1 MGLIAI
7 GDVHG
12 CRRSLQALLKALNLR
27 SEDHLVFIGDYVD
40 RGPDSHGVIQ
50 DLLALR
56 TQQECTFLR
65 GNHES
70 LLLSYVDRGEFETFI
85 HNGGQQTLAS
95 YGMDVGNLYF
105 PEDHMAFIRE
115 TKLYLDTEDLD
126 LDTEEAFFVHA
137 GLRPGLSVQENKER
151 GDEMIFLWER
161 SHIRCSNDELA
172 WEKTVICGHT
182 PVARPINL
190 PKLINVDTGCVFG
203 PRRPEFG
210 RLTAVRWPERE
221 FVSVNYAE

>member
-12 CRRSLQALLKALNLR
+12 CRRSLQALLKELKPGPD
-27 SEDHLVFIGDYVD
+27 DHLVFIGDYVD
-40 RGPDSHGVIQ
+40 RGPDSRGVIQ
-50 DLLALR
+50 DLLSLR
-56 TQQECTFLR
+56 DQHECTFLR
-65 GNHES
+65 GNHEA
-70 LLLSYVDRGEFETFI
+70 LLLSYVDHGEFETFL

-105 PEDHMAFIRE
+105 PDEHMAFIRE
-115 TKLYLDTEDLD
+115 TKLYLETED
-126 LDTEEAFFVHA
+126 AVFVHA
-137 GLRPGLSVQENKER
+137 GLRPGLTVRENLER
-151 GDEMIFLWER
+151 GDEMIYLWER

-182 PVARPINL
+182 PVARPINI
-190 PKLINVDTGCVFG
+190 PKLINIDTGCVFG

-210 RLTAVRWPERE
+210 RMTAVRWPERE
-221 FVSVNYAE
+221 FVSVPYAE

>member
-12 CRRSLQALLKALNLR
+12 CRRSLQALLKELNPGPD
-27 SEDHLVFIGDYVD
+27 DHLVFIGDYVD
-40 RGPDSHGVIQ
+40 RGPDSRGVIQ
-50 DLLALR
+50 DLLSLR
-56 TQQECTFLR
+56 DQQKCTFLR
-65 GNHES
+65 GNHEA
-70 LLLSYVDRGEFETFI
+70 LLLSYVDQGEFETFL

-105 PEDHMAFIRE
+105 PDEHMAFIRE
-115 TKLYLDTEDLD
+115 TKLYLETED
-126 LDTEEAFFVHA
+126 AVFVHA
-137 GLRPGLSVQENKER
+137 GLRPGLTVRENLER
-151 GDEMIFLWER
+151 GDEMIYLWER

-182 PVARPINL
+182 PVARPINI
-190 PKLINVDTGCVFG
+190 PKLINIDTGCVFG

-210 RLTAVRWPERE
+210 RMTAVRWPERE
-221 FVSVNYAE
+221 FVSVPYAE